1 MWILPQFLIAFAVI
15 ATVLAVHL
23 GPFQSDSWLPH
34 HESRN
39 LGADRALLSMPRT
52 ASFVVALNHRTP
64 AKMKEEFL
72 AVSTPTN
79 VQYGKHLQVDQ
90 IQAKYSPIGEDAQA
104 LVGFFEKIDS
114 AVVQLNK
121 VGTMLLVTAPI
132 AAIEDY
138 LSTSLAWHVHED
150 DWAALALSSTTT
162 DVSASL
168 PRIKRSL
175 RATSPIQNVPD
186 EIGQFI
192 SFISLNTPISHS
204 LAPDLR
210 HARTKSISKDFST
223 AATMPEPM
231 TKNQATTSQE
241 QEAGTNAAV
250 QDASSASTLEG
261 WRSMLKRMSL
271 APPPASQPQQRQLGA
286 GSEAFFETGD
296 KKTPLGGPGG
306 HVYVTEGNDE
316 VIMLLLVHL

>member
-1 MWILPQFLIAFAVI
+1 MWLLPQLWISLVTTA
-15 ATVLAVHL
+15 LAVHL

-34 HESRN
+34 HESRIIPS
-39 LGADRALLSMPRT
+39 DRALLSMPTT
-52 ASFVVALNHRTP
+52 ASFVVALKHRTP

-79 VQYGKHLQVDQ
+79 VKYGQHLKVEQ
-90 IQAKYSPIGEDAQA
+90 IHAKYSPDMVDAQA
-104 LVGFFEKIDS
+104 IVAFFEKIDS

-150 DWAALALSSTTT
+150 DWAALSLSSSTTT
-162 DVSASL
+162 TDASL
-168 PRIKRSL
+168 PAHRIKRSL
-175 RATSPIQNVPD
+175 RATSTIKNLPED
-186 EIGQFI
+186 IGQFI

-210 HARTKSISKDFST
+210 HARTKSVPKDFSS
-223 AATMPEPM
+223 AAAAMPEPM
-231 TKNQATTSQE
+231 SKNQAPEVQQQQQQQQQEETS
-241 QEAGTNAAV
+241 
-250 QDASSASTLEG
+250 LEG
-261 WRSMLKRMSL
+261 WRSMLKHMSM
-271 APPPASQPQQRQLGA
+271 PQPQASQQHPQRQLGA
-286 GSEAFFETGD
+286 ASESFVESGD

-316 VIMLLLVHL
+316 VILSTINTRC